1 MAGWLQCLPTT
12 CPGSRGEIAHLQ
24 GETCVTT
31 DSQIHMPMPP
41 ARLSLLLA
49 LSLGQSV
56 TALHAAWPVTAR
68 HAIRPAIARVS
79 PSYAAADAIT
89 EPAPTSQVED
99 LVANAKSL
107 FFAGAPTM
115 TPSVS
120 E

>member
-1 MAGWLQCLPTT
+1 MAPVTSACLLPAQAL
-12 CPGSRGEIAHLQ
+12 GGEIAHLQ

-68 HAIRPAIARVS
+68 HATRPAIARVS
-79 PSYAAADAIT
+79 PSYAAADAVT